1 METIGGMSGWSRS
14 QTKMI
19 EILCLWNEVKVLLIT
34 SRNEHICMFHFYHKT
49 VWLLISYALYAHF
62 RNVQHFWR
70 LTSQSFPIVATHLR
84 SQSKRMQKF
93 PFDWCHVRFILC
105 YIVSLVTLVWSLTSP
120 DSYRNSFARYSQKRW
135 IQTENEKFIFRQYIT
150 IFVLLLLFT
159 VNCRQIDGNAWNFN
173 VISNMSVWMSL
184 NWPLLNNWTPN
195 FQFILRSN

>member
-84 SQSKRMQKF
+84 SQSKRMQIF

-105 YIVSLVTLVWSLTSP
+105 YIVSLITLVWSLTSP
-120 DSYRNSFARYSQKRW
+120 DK
-135 IQTENEKFIFRQYIT
+135 NEKFVCKIFAEKM
-150 IFVLLLLFT
+150 
-159 VNCRQIDGNAWNFN
+159 N
-173 VISNMSVWMSL
+173 SNRKWKVY
-184 NWPLLNNWTPN
+184 
-195 FQFILRSN
+195 F